1 MAYWGGGGVE
11 GDLHPSL
18 QTYVDCFE
26 SPPFPK
32 MYPRGGGPHNQDPVL
47 MRDFRTI
54 RSFAVKWRDNQRA
67 LEETTS
73 ASQQAPEGS
82 GMEAALEA
90 MLEEMGEDGHF

>member
-1 MAYWGGGGVE
+1 
-11 GDLHPSL
+11 
-18 QTYVDCFE
+18 
-26 SPPFPK
+26 
-32 MYPRGGGPHNQDPVL
+32 